1 MVSIK
6 SNKTVILCSELDIRI
21 DENECVYEDTIVDYS
36 EIKTLKNKGL
46 ITIKTVND
54 DYAFPSAVMSKEDR
68 DKGILLR
75 KEEKQEK
82 EEKEKRDKEKW
93 DAYKSECSQF
103 LSKSFNKIEFTE
115 ELKYALQDLFEMA
128 NGSNDSWLDL
138 IEDNSVAV
146 FLAAIADVDLSGT
159 TATSPLE
166 YINSLN

>member
-82 EEKEKRDKEKW
+82 EEKEKRDK
-93 DAYKSECSQF
+93 KSGMHTSRNV
-103 LSKSFNKIEFTE
+103 LNSYLNH
-115 ELKYALQDLFEMA
+115 
-128 NGSNDSWLDL
+128 L
-138 IEDNSVAV
+138 IK
-146 FLAAIADVDLSGT
+146 
-159 TATSPLE
+159 
-166 YINSLN
+166 